1 MPIMDSQLLFG
12 EAIDV
17 GSTSAAA
24 SVISTNVV
32 YIPQVTDHTGTSRD
46 DRPNVSGRLHFN
58 VVIEDEVAAGS
69 GGTAA
74 VTVNLANSSA
84 TITNSNLASADTLC
98 SVVISADASGSN
110 YPDGTQVC
118 SIPLP
123 TTTLEQYFAAGF
135 TVATKPL
142 ATGKFTAWI
151 GNAIQQGGEHGAL

>member
-1 MPIMDSQLLFG
+1 MDAQLLFG

-24 SVISTNVV
+24 SVISTNNV
-32 YIPQVTDHTGTSRD
+32 YIPKVTDHLGSSQN
-46 DRPNVSGRLHFN
+46 DRPNVSGDLHLN
-58 VVIEDEVAAGS
+58 VVVEDEVAAGS
-69 GGTAA
+69 GGTSA
-74 VTVNLANSSA
+74 VTINLANSTA
-84 TITNSNLASADTLC
+84 AITNSNLASADTLL
-98 SVVISADASGSN
+98 STVISADASGSN

-123 TTTLEQYFAAGF
+123 TTILKEYFAVGF
-135 TVATKPL
+135 TVATKAL